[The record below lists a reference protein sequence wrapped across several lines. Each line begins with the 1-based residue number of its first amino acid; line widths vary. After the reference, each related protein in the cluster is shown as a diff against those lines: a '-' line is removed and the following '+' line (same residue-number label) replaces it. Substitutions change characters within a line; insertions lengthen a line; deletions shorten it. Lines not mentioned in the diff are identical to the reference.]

1 MAKKAKPRKQKTGDA
16 GATGRKRGRR
26 PNTWIEGFGPS
37 QLIEYR
43 KKHGLSEAKLGKYLG
58 VTLTTV
64 RNWLGGDNTPSQEKQ
79 RVIQDL
85 LSKDYVAPAGA
96 EKRPRGRGRK
106 TSMNGATNGATKNG
120 APDDGDAPAVRS
132 SALAEVVAAYVRR
145 LPPEQLLDID
155 QLEQHIARIKKALAP

>member
-1 MAKKAKPRKQKTGDA
+1 MAKKIKPRKPKTDGTPA
-16 GATGRKRGRR
+16 KRGRK

-37 QLIEYR
+37 QLIDYR

-64 RNWLGGDNTPSQEKQ
+64 RNWLGGDNTPSQDKQ
-79 RVIQDL
+79 RVIQGL
-85 LSKDYVAPAGA
+85 LAKDYVAAPGA
-96 EKRPRGRGRK
+96 EKKPRGRGRK
-106 TSMNGATNGATKNG
+106 ASTNGVTGTNGASG
-120 APDDGDAPAVRS
+120 ASDEGEPAVRS